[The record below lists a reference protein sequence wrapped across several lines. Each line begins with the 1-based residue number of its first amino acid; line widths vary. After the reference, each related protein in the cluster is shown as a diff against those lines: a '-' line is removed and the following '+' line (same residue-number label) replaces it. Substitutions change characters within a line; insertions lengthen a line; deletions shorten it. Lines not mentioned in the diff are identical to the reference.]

1 MKHGISFKNTTGQ
14 PLTTAS
20 ATILARGEPNSK
32 FLVQGLM
39 KFTGVDREATIEITN
54 TMEVEAKMRI
64 ETKEKTTERDLV
76 DGFVIISTLKSA
88 EAEFINYR
96 DEAVKC
102 RVEYYPQGRLL
113 DSQPNFEDKIEQS
126 GSGRRYQDINP
137 TTKYV

>member
-1 MKHGISFKNTTGQ
+1 
-14 PLTTAS
+14 
-20 ATILARGEPNSK
+20 
-32 FLVQGLM
+32 
-39 KFTGVDREATIEITN
+39 
-54 TMEVEAKMRI
+54 MRI

-76 DGFVIISTLKSA
+76 EGFVIISTLKSA

-102 RVEYYPQGRLL
+102 KVEYDLQVHLL

-137 TTKYV
+137 TTKYVWKFEIAAQQRTKVNFNFLWKEREQ

>member
-14 PLTTAS
+14 PLTTAP

-76 DGFVIISTLKSA
+76 EGFVIISTLKSA

-96 DEAVKC
+96 DEAVEC
-102 RVEYYPQGRLL
+102 TVNIIFY
-113 DSQPNFEDKIEQS
+113 
-126 GSGRRYQDINP
+126 
-137 TTKYV
+137 